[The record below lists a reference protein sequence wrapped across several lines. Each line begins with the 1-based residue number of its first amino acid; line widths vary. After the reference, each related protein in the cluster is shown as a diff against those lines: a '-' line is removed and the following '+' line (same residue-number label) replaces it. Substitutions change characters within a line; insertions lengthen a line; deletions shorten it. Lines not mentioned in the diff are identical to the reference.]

1 MKKCNRK
8 RAWAYVLSLFM
19 FVQAVLVPIPAYA
32 GIEEESGEYEIYPT
46 PQSMVYGT
54 GTTALTEEV
63 NVTCGDGID
72 DYTKTRI
79 EDTLAVL
86 DLQQA
91 ASAGNGNTKLTVGV
105 YGSGDAADTYGSS
118 HSVDASIYTK
128 YDAYTLWIDNGEI
141 VILGKNT
148 DAAYYGVT
156 SLKRIFEQLEDV
168 NVRNLTLKDYADIEF
183 RGFIEGY
190 YGNPWSHEDRMDL
203 MRFGGEIK
211 MNQYI
216 YAPKDDPLH
225 NSRWRELYDE
235 EGLKNIAAL
244 AQAGNESK
252 CFFVFALHPFM
263 HNAVNLS
270 DATYDDE
277 IKVVQAKFEQV
288 IRNAGVRQIAILEDD
303 ARGETAEHMI
313 RFLNDMNAWLK
324 ELKKEIPDLKTDIL
338 YCPTC
343 YMATTDAKMTAIS
356 EGVSKEIHIVVT
368 GGKIWGEV
376 SQDFSE
382 AFYNGLNGN
391 GKGRYP
397 YMWVNWPCND
407 NTKNSLIMGGHNY
420 ILHTGVEPASY
431 EGIVLNPI
439 QESEPSKVAIF
450 TASDYCWNLW
460 ENAEEGD
467 QAWDDAFKY
476 IDHMTPLE
484 TEESNALREI
494 AKHMINQKP
503 SQPQVQFEE
512 SVNIKDQL
520 NSFRDKVKMETFTE
534 ADITSMRTE
543 FEKIDD
549 AINLYLKQGKER
561 IVSQMEPFMNSLRDT
576 VEADI
581 YLLDALKA
589 ILSDDSGKV
598 YDLYAEAQMLYEQST
613 TYGLWYVD
621 HTEYALGGRKYIQP
635 FTTEVMKYVSDKV
648 KMIVDPEHIQL
659 EKTLAIQVG
668 GNTVNPSADNI
679 KNATDGNLATSY
691 LIQTLQEVGD
701 YVGMTFNI
709 PVEVKDFRIALSQP
723 GNEGDFIYEGKLEYT
738 QDGKTWTEFAADMQ
752 PAAGTNEVEVKLD
765 SPMNLR
771 GFRLRC
777 TGFGSK
783 KDRWLAIRDIGYN
796 IEETPSTGEDKY
808 TATVSQSEELGEGG
822 TNNPNSNLIDGN
834 DATFVWYEARHNDS
848 YGDNKDFTFKDDYI
862 QLDLGEAK
870 PVGLVRALVGAGD
883 GDKWTNFHLA
893 HSADGTEW
901 TNLNTYQG
909 VASGTDTYEVDLDG
923 VSARY
928 IRLVND
934 VQLQK
939 WVKFSEFSAYPVGSG
954 SSGPEGDAMDYTNTE
969 DEEWRVEYGEES
981 SKVFPRA
988 NVTLEPN
995 QYIGLKLDRIH
1006 AIDKITIEGT
1016 GIDGLT
1022 AEKSMNA
1029 KEWTAKD
1036 VNGAARYIRLMNKT
1050 NAAVTFSLTS
1060 FTVETDEIL
1069 PMDLLDSNIGDGSP
1083 SEDARDTNT
1092 TRNWMDG
1099 DLTTSAKYTAAPSNG
1114 SYVTYDLGQ
1123 EITIDSVRVWSSVGN
1138 TDYPRDAKI
1147 QVSMTADDNAA
1158 WQDILVIG
1166 DGVADS
1172 SESFSKA
1179 PQDNGW
1185 TAGTGAVGVNYAYQ
1199 ENTAVSNVKAR
1210 YIRLYFTAANAG
1222 RWLALNEIE
1231 INDGEY
1237 FPTINDP
1244 TFETDVDLTKNFE
1257 PQNLVDLDLTTAF
1270 KTADATS
1277 GSLIYHLSDET
1288 KTDRINILQSGSS
1301 ISNATVSV
1309 RTGADKWETIG
1320 TLYRSFSSFYTGY
1333 YENVYDVKL
1342 EWENVIPVIY
1352 EIITLQNPDNVL
1364 DRNLQDAQ
1372 NQVANAQTSLDN
1384 ANNALTDITG
1394 KVNEAEDAMN
1404 QAADGSSE
1412 KLKAEAD
1419 YYRLRAEKYGLEA
1432 DVAGYTALKLIGE
1445 AELARAEAQ
1454 NLRAEAANKTND
1466 AEKNQLIQQAEAKEA
1481 GISGKL
1487 TEAQTYQDT
1496 AADKRTRQAA
1506 YEKIAADKKAE
1517 YEANATVYYNV
1528 TFESNGGSEVDSQ
1541 SIKANEKVEKPAN
1554 PTKTGYIFD
1563 KWYSDEDLT
1572 IPYNFRTA
1580 VTADMTL
1587 YAGWTEETEPKEY
1600 TVTFNS
1606 KGGSNVSPVKV
1617 EEGGKV
1623 EKPEAPTKDGYTFDG
1638 WYTDEECTN
1647 KYDFNMAV
1655 TADMTLYAGWTENAE
1670 PIEYTVTFDSKGGS
1684 KVDSVKV
1691 EEGGKVEEPETPTR
1705 EHYIFEGWFKDESM
1719 QTEFDFAKDIVD
1731 SDITLYAKWKPDS
1744 SGDVTFYKVT
1754 FNSNGGT
1761 SIAELDVIDGEKAAE
1776 PEAPTRD
1783 GYTFDAWYTNESL
1796 TDKYDFSK
1804 AVTGNLT
1811 LYAKWI
1817 PEGGSEGITYTVTF
1831 NSNGGSTVSPQTVK
1845 QGEKAKE
1852 LKPIRSGYTFGGWYT
1867 NATLTMKYDFNTAV
1881 TGNLTLY
1888 AKWTKIPAPKPVTYK
1903 VTFISNGGTTVAPK
1917 TVNQNST
1924 VSLVSPTRKDYKFD
1938 GWYTD
1943 KACTKKFA
1951 PGTKITRDLTLYAKW
1966 IPLVV
1971 LPKVGEKKISGD
1983 LIYKI
1988 TVSHATEGTVSV
2000 SGMSKTS
2007 KKKII
2012 IPSTV
2017 TIDNIVYKVTSI
2029 DSKAFTKGK
2038 KMTTVEIGANIT
2050 KIDAKAFYNCKKLKT
2065 IKFKTAKTPKFG
2077 SKAFKGT
2084 NSKCKVYVTKAM
2096 SKKEFNNFKKK
2107 CKRAGMSKKASYK
2120 RK

>member
-8 RAWAYVLSLFM
+8 RAWAYILSLFM
-19 FVQAVLVPIPAYA
+19 FVQAVIVPIPAFA
-32 GIEEESGEYEIYPT
+32 GIVEESGEYEIYPT

-63 NVTCGDGID
+63 NVTCGDDID

-91 ASAGNGNTKLTVGV
+91 ASEGDGNTKLTVGV
-105 YGSGDAADTYGSS
+105 YGSGDAADTYGAS

-168 NVRNLTLKDYADIEF
+168 SVRNLTLKDYADIEF

-190 YGNPWSHEDRMDL
+190 YGNPWSKEDRIDL
-203 MRFGGEIK
+203 MKFGGEIK
-211 MNQYI
+211 MNQYVF
-216 YAPKDDPLH
+216 APKDDPYH
-225 NSRWRELYDE
+225 NAKWRELYPTE
-235 EGLKNIAAL
+235 EDPDGSDITDIAAL
-244 AQAGNESK
+244 AKAGNESK
-252 CFFVFALHPFM
+252 CFFVYALHPFQ
-263 HNAVNLS
+263 NNPLTEANYAADLQ
-270 DATYDDE
+270 
-277 IKVVQAKFEQV
+277 VVQNKFAQV
-288 IRNAGVRQIAILEDD
+288 IEAGVRQIAILEDD
-303 ARGETAEHMI
+303 ASAGGRWSADTLA
-313 RFLNDMNAWLK
+313 RLLTDMENWLK
-324 ELKKEIPDLKTDIL
+324 EMKKTYPDLKTDIL
-338 YCPTC
+338 FCPGW
-343 YMATTDAKMTAIS
+343 MAYANAMTDSNNDDVRKIKTVYEKS
-356 EGVSKEIHIVVT
+356 PEEVRIVMT

-376 SQDFSE
+376 NDTFSDN
-382 AFYNGLNGN
+382 FYARLAETT
-391 GKGRYP
+391 KGGSYP
-397 YMWVNWPCND
+397 YLWVNWPCND
-407 NTKNSLIMGGHNY
+407 NTHNSLIMGGHNY
-420 ILHTGVEPASY
+420 ILN
-431 EGIVLNPI
+431 EGISPEKYQGVILNPM
-439 QESEPSKVAIF
+439 QHSEPSKVGIF
-450 TASDYCWNLW
+450 TAADYCWKVW
-460 ENAEEGD
+460 QDEAEGD
-467 QAWDDAFKY
+467 QAWEDAFKY

-484 TEESNALREI
+484 TEESNALREV
-494 AKHMINQKP
+494 ARHMINQKP
-503 SQPQVQFEE
+503 TQPQVQFEE

-520 NSFRDKVKMETFTE
+520 NGFRDKIKMETFTE
-534 ADITSMRTE
+534 ADITSMRAE
-543 FEKIDD
+543 FEKIDN
-549 AINLYLKQGKER
+549 AINLYMKQGKER
-561 IVSQMEPFMNSLRDT
+561 IVNQMEPFMNSFRDT
-576 VEADI
+576 VEADM

-598 YDLYAEAQMLYEQST
+598 YDSYAEAQMLYERSK
-613 TYGLWYVD
+613 TYGLWYVN

-635 FTTEVMKYVSDKV
+635 FTTDALKYVSDKV

-659 EKTLAIQVG
+659 EKTLILQVG
-668 GNTVNPSADNI
+668 GNTVNPSAENI
-679 KNATDGNLATSY
+679 KNATDGNLSTTYSVNTN
-691 LIQTLQEVGD
+691 QVVGD

-709 PVEVKDFRIALSQP
+709 PVQVNDIRMAFAVADHP
-723 GNEGDFIYEGKLEYT
+723 NDFIYEGKLEYT
-738 QDGKTWTEFAADMQ
+738 QDGKTWKEFAANMQ
-752 PAAGTNEVEVKLD
+752 PAAGSDELEVKFD
-765 SPMNLR
+765 SPMSLR

-777 TGFGSK
+777 TGLGNPSN
-783 KDRWLAIRDIGYN
+783 RWLIIRDIGYN
-796 IEETPSTGEDKY
+796 VEETPSTGDDKY
-808 TATVSQSEELGEGG
+808 TATVSQSEELGTGG
-822 TNNPNSNLIDGN
+822 TEHPNSNLIDGN
-834 DATFVWYEARHNDS
+834 DATFVWYEVRHNDS
-848 YGDNKDFTFKDDYI
+848 FGDDKDFTFKDDYI

-893 HSADGTEW
+893 HSVDGTEW
-901 TNLNTYQG
+901 TNLDTYQG

-934 VQLQK
+934 VKLQK
-939 WVKFSEFSAYPVGSG
+939 WVKFSEFSAFPVGSG
-954 SSGPEGDAMDYTNTE
+954 SSGLEGEAMDYTNTE
-969 DEEWRVEYGEES
+969 DEEWRVEYGEVS

-988 NVTLEPN
+988 DVTLEPN

-1006 AIDKITIEGT
+1006 AIQQITIEGT
-1016 GIDGLT
+1016 GINGLT

-1029 KEWTAKD
+1029 KEWTAQD
-1036 VNGAARYIRLMNKT
+1036 VKGAARYIRLINKT
-1050 NAAVTFSLTS
+1050 NAAATFSLTS
-1060 FTVETDEIL
+1060 FTVDTDEIL
-1069 PMDLLDSNIGDGSP
+1069 PMDLADTNIGDGDP
-1083 SEDARDTNT
+1083 SQDARDTHT

-1099 DLTTSAKYTAAPSNG
+1099 DLSTSAKYTAAPSEG
-1114 SYVTYDLGQ
+1114 SYATYDLGQ
-1123 EITIDSVRVWSSVGN
+1123 EITVNSVRVWTSIGN

-1172 SESFSKA
+1172 GDSFSKA

-1222 RWLALNEIE
+1222 RWVALNEIE
-1231 INDGEY
+1231 LNDGEY

-1404 QAADGSSE
+1404 QATDGSSE

-1487 TEAQTYQDT
+1487 TEAQTYQ
-1496 AADKRTRQAA
+1496 AAAAEKRTLQAED
-1506 YEKIAADKKAE
+1506 EKTAADKKAE
-1517 YEANATVYYNV
+1517 YEGNATVYYNV

-1541 SIKANEKVEKPAN
+1541 RIKANEKVEKPAN
-1554 PTKTGYIFD
+1554 PTKTGYVFD

-1580 VTADMTL
+1580 VSSDLTL
-1587 YAGWTEETEPKEY
+1587 YAGWKED
-1600 TVTFNS
+1600 
-1606 KGGSNVSPVKV
+1606 GGDN
-1617 EEGGKV
+1617 
-1623 EKPEAPTKDGYTFDG
+1623 PTPT
-1638 WYTDEECTN
+1638 
-1647 KYDFNMAV
+1647 
-1655 TADMTLYAGWTENAE
+1655 
-1670 PIEYTVTFDSKGGS
+1670 EYTVTFDSKGGS
-1684 KVDSVKV
+1684 KVDPVKV
-1691 EEGGKVEEPETPTR
+1691 EEGGKVEEPEAPTR
-1705 EHYIFEGWFKDESM
+1705 EHYIFDGWFIDESM

-1754 FNSNGGT
+1754 FNSNGG
-1761 SIAELDVIDGEKAAE
+1761 
-1776 PEAPTRD
+1776 
-1783 GYTFDAWYTNESL
+1783 
-1796 TDKYDFSK
+1796 
-1804 AVTGNLT
+1804 
-1811 LYAKWI
+1811 
-1817 PEGGSEGITYTVTF
+1817 
-1831 NSNGGSTVSPQTVK
+1831 STVSPQTVN

-1852 LKPIRSGYTFGGWYT
+1852 PKPIRNGYTFGGWYT
-1867 NATLTMKYDFNTAV
+1867 NISFTIKYNFDTAV
-1881 TGNLTLY
+1881 TEDIILY
-1888 AKWTKIPAPKPVTYK
+1888 AKWTKNPAPKPVIYT
-1903 VTFISNGGTTVAPK
+1903 VTFNSMGGTPVAKQP
-1917 TVNQNST
+1917 VNQNGT
-1924 VSLVSPTRKDYKFD
+1924 VRLVTPTRKDYKFD

-1943 KACTKKFA
+1943 AACTKKFV
-1951 PGTKITRDLTLYAKW
+1951 PGTKITRNLTLYAKW
-1966 IPLVV
+1966 SPLVV
-1971 LPKVGEKKISGD
+1971 LPKAGEKKTVGD
-1983 LIYKI
+1983 LVYKI

-2000 SGMSKTS
+2000 AGMSKTG
-2007 KKKII
+2007 KKKIT
-2012 IPSTV
+2012 IPPTV

-2038 KMTTVEIGANIT
+2038 KMTTVEIGANIA
-2050 KIDAKAFYNCKKLKT
+2050 KIDTRAFYNCKKLKT

-2107 CKRAGMSKKASYK
+2107 CKSAGMSKKASYK